1 MRQEK
6 LLAAKLQRAMSE
18 DAQGKTP
25 EVYSLQA
32 GQTGRLT
39 EEKDSFTILVV
50 AHVITM
56 ILIKIKTGA

>member
-6 LLAAKLQRAMSE
+6 LLAAKLQRAVHE

-25 EVYSLQA
+25 KVCSFQA

-56 ILIKIKTGA
+56 MLAQKKTGA